1 MTLRTRPAPT
11 RRLLIAGIVAG
22 PLFLG
27 TWLTQALTR
36 EGFDLTR
43 HPVSLLALGNG
54 GWIQI
59 ANFVVT
65 GALYIGCAAGLRR
78 ALGAEQGGTWGPR
91 LIGAFGVGLIVAG
104 VFVADAGA
112 GFPAGAPAGAPVMSW
127 TGLLHEL
134 GHVIAML
141 SWTAAAVVFARRF
154 GAHGQ
159 RGPAVATVVSIVGV
173 ALISAWPDPAS
184 FTIRIMLA
192 TAVQFA
198 FVAALAASRLRSR
211 PSDMLGQAAE

>member
-1 MTLRTRPAPT
+1 VKDTIMALLTRTAQT
-11 RRLLIAGIVAG
+11 RRLLTAGIVAG

-27 TWLTQALTR
+27 TWLAQALTR

-43 HPVSLLALGNG
+43 HPLSLLALGDG

-65 GALYIGCAAGLRR
+65 GALFVGCAAGLRR
-78 ALGAEQGGTWGPR
+78 ALGAEPGGAWGPR

-104 VFVADAGA
+104 VFVTDAGA

-127 TGLLHEL
+127 HGLLHEL
-134 GHVIAML
+134 GYLVAML

-154 GAHGQ
+154 GVLGQ
-159 RGPAVATVVSIVGV
+159 RGAAVATVATIVGV
-173 ALISAWPDPAS
+173 ALISAWPDPAT
-184 FTIRIMLA
+184 FTIRIVLA

-198 FVAALAASRLRSR
+198 FVAVLAARRLTR
-211 PSDMLGQAAE
+211 